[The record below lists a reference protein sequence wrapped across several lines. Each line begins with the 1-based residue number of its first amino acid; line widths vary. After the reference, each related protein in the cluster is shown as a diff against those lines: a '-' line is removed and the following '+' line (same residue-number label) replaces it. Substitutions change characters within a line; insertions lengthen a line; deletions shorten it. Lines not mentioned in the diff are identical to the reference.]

1 MVSAQPMATI
11 HEFGP
16 FRLDADAGILFR
28 GAEPT
33 VLGQRAVALLRLLLE
48 RAGAPV
54 SKDELIEAAWP
65 ELAIE
70 DSNLTVQISAL
81 RRVFEEV
88 AGGSGWIETL
98 PRRGYRYVGPAFA
111 TGNPPAEASPQ
122 ISPALAVPDKPSVA
136 VLAFSN
142 LSGDREQEYFADGIV
157 EDIIAGLSRIKWLFV
172 VARNSSFTYKGRA
185 VDVKQVGRELGVRYV
200 LEGSLRKAGT
210 RLRIT
215 AQLIEAATD
224 SHLWAERYDRNLDDV
239 FLVQDEIT
247 VAVVGAIE
255 PSLRAAEIEHVKRK
269 RPETLDAYDLVLRAL
284 PEVYTCMPAGAM
296 KSLAFIERA
305 LVLEPNYAL
314 AHGVAAWAHEIL
326 FVRNG
331 MQEKNRRGAI
341 EHAHAAITHGRS
353 DPMALT
359 FGAFSV
365 AMVEHDRTAAFD
377 AFEEAL
383 KLCPSCAPAYI
394 FGSAPLSFAGKAERA
409 IDWGERALRL
419 SPFDPMSYVA
429 YHGIAVGN
437 FHLGRYEEAANAARK
452 AIQSNP
458 RFSFSYALLAAPL
471 AKLGRIEEA
480 KGAVVRLR
488 EFQPN
493 FSICRQCEAVGI
505 LPVVAEPLIEALRTA
520 GLSD

>member
-1 MVSAQPMATI
+1 MTNTR
-11 HEFGP
+11 EFGP
-16 FRLDADAGILFR
+16 FRLDTNAEILFR
-28 GAEPT
+28 GAQPI
-33 VLGQRAVALLRLLLE
+33 VLGRRAVALLRLLLE
-48 RAGAPV
+48 YAGEPV
-54 SKDELIEAAWP
+54 SKDALIDAAWRG
-65 ELAIE
+65 LAIE
-70 DSNLTVQISAL
+70 DSNLTVQIAAL
-81 RRVFEEV
+81 RRAFHQS
-88 AGGSGWIETL
+88 GGDANWIETM
-98 PRRGYRYVGPAFA
+98 PRRGYRYVGPAVA
-111 TGNPPAEASPQ
+111 TGEPPNQASVRISPPPA
-122 ISPALAVPDKPSVA
+122 LPDKPSIA

-142 LSGDREQEYFADGIV
+142 LSGDPEQEYFADGIV
-157 EDIIAGLSRIKWLFV
+157 EDIISGLSRIKWLFV
-172 VARNSSFTYKGRA
+172 VARNSSFSYKGRA
-185 VDVKQVGRELGVRYV
+185 IDVKQIGRDLGVRYV
-200 LEGSLRKAGT
+200 LEGSLRKVGT

-215 AQLIEAATD
+215 SQLIEAETG

-255 PSLRAAEIEHVKRK
+255 PNLRAAEIEHVRRK
-269 RPETLDAYDLVLRAL
+269 RPENLDAYDLVLRAL

-305 LVLEPNYAL
+305 LVLEPNYPL

-326 FVRNG
+326 FVRDG

-341 EHAHAAITHGRS
+341 DHAHAAITHGLA

-359 FGAFSV
+359 LGAFSI
-365 AMVEHDRTAAFD
+365 ALVEHDWTIAFD
-377 AFEEAL
+377 AFEEAV
-383 KLCPSCAPAYI
+383 KLCPSCGPAFI
-394 FGSAPLSFAGKAERA
+394 FGSAPLSFSGQAERA

-437 FHLGRYEEAANAARK
+437 FQLGRYEEAAKAARK

-458 RFSFSYALLAAPL
+458 KFSFSYALLAAPL

-480 KGAVVRLR
+480 KDAVVRLR
-488 EFQPN
+488 ELQPN

-505 LPVVAEPLIEALRTA
+505 VPVVAEPMIEALRTA
-520 GLSD
+520 GLPE